1 LINAYDVVLKIFA
14 GGTPVTQ
21 TRSTFNVEKIGVAQ
35 FVATTSV
42 NHSLIYGLATV
53 VVVLL
58 TGWIAFIA
66 FRRG

>member
-1 LINAYDVVLKIFA
+1 LTSAYDVVLIFA

-21 TRSTFNVEKIGVAQ
+21 TRSTFNVKKIGVAQ
-35 FVATTSV
+35 FVTTTSV

-53 VVVLL
+53 GVALL
-58 TGWIAFIA
+58 TGWISLIA